1 MKTIINQRFK
11 KPSTRRSEKREA
23 KLVGRY
29 PYVRLA
35 RIDSS
40 TVTMTMSLAWKTN
53 DPAPSVGLEDRRRT
67 AKMSFWPGARR
78 VVNNAGVVALV
89 AANVSEIGY
98 TVSRSIVP
106 SSRRLDP
113 ENPRGTKGGAVTE
126 RFEGQ
131 RGKTQGTSKGERAEV
146 TMAATR
152 GWYRC
157 RRGEIGR
164 KMGNPAAW

>member
-1 MKTIINQRFK
+1 MKTMITQRFK
-11 KPSTRRSEKREA
+11 KPSTRKSEKREA

-53 DPAPSVGLEDRRRT
+53 DPAPSEGLEDRRRT

-98 TVSRSIVP
+98 TVSRSIV
-106 SSRRLDP
+106 SVAW
-113 ENPRGTKGGAVTE
+113 RGVVSIPKIRAVP
-126 RFEGQ
+126 
-131 RGKTQGTSKGERAEV
+131 RAE
-146 TMAATR
+146 ALPDDSRDKEGRHEA
-152 GWYRC
+152 
-157 RRGEIGR
+157 RRRENAQR
-164 KMGNPAAW
+164 